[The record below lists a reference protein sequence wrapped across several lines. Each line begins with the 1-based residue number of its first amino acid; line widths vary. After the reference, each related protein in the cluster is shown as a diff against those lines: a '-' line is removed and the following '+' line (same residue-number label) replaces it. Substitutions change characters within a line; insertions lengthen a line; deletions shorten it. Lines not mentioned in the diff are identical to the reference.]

1 MLLREYTGPIV
12 EGNPYLDDV
21 IWYDNDRGLIPF
33 NAICA
38 TLRKGRFDAVV
49 VGYPTLRLAWLM
61 YRAGIPLR
69 IGTGYRY
76 YSMLF
81 NRRVYEHRKDA
92 RRHEVEYNLRL
103 LEELDCSIPEEPEFF
118 LDIPDDARATVK
130 KVLEDLAID
139 PSQVLVI
146 MHPGSGGSARE
157 WPAEYFGMVAELLM
171 TLPNVRVI
179 VTGGRGEE
187 PKSAKVVV
195 ATKGRAVSLVGRLTI
210 KQLAVLLQSADVFI
224 SNSTGPLHI
233 AVAVGTPVVGLYPQI
248 VAMSPRRWGPYRGNN
263 RVLVPDKSPDCTT
276 CVKEKREHCE
286 CMMSIS
292 VARVFEETLSLLAET
307 KGAEKGVIQ
316 DGRA

>member
-1 MLLREYTGPIV
+1 
-12 EGNPYLDDV
+12 
-21 IWYDNDRGLIPF
+21 
-33 NAICA
+33 
-38 TLRKGRFDAVV
+38 
-49 VGYPTLRLAWLM
+49 
-61 YRAGIPLR
+61 
-69 IGTGYRY
+69 
-76 YSMLF
+76 
-81 NRRVYEHRKDA
+81 
-92 RRHEVEYNLRL
+92 
-103 LEELDCSIPEEPEFF
+103 
-118 LDIPDDARATVK
+118 
-130 KVLEDLAID
+130 
-139 PSQVLVI
+139 
-146 MHPGSGGSARE
+146 
-157 WPAEYFGMVAELLM
+157 LLM

-233 AVAVGTPVVGLYPQI
+233 AVAVGTPVVGLYPQV

-263 RVLVPDKSPDCTT
+263 RVLVPDKSHDCMT
-276 CVKEKREHCE
+276 CVKKKREHCE